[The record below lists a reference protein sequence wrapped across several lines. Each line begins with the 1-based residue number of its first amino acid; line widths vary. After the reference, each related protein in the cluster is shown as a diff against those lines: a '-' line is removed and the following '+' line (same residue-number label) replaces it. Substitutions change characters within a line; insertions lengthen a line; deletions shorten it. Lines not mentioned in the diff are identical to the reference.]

1 MSSTSS
7 LFRSCNQEKKI
18 FLFIARML
26 MIVHSNFAIFQ
37 VVLCCVVY
45 VSARKI
51 TFGTPGDPFAAFA
64 NDKDVLVPADDPNRV
79 KHSGINITDH

>member
-1 MSSTSS
+1 M
-7 LFRSCNQEKKI
+7 
-18 FLFIARML
+18 A
-26 MIVHSNFAIFQ
+26 
-37 VVLCCVVY
+37 Y

-79 KHSGINITDH
+79 RAHGTDKSDEHWFR